1 MRIASFK
8 SLFIFP
14 AFALVTFFPSVSIY
28 SQTSAAADV
37 VMVLSFENTS
47 NRPEYNWVGESF
59 ANSVAELLNKPGL
72 IVVSNDER
80 ELAYQRL
87 RLPPT
92 VIPSRA
98 TAIKLAREAKA
109 TMIVIGTYS
118 VTPAPQA
125 AQASDS
131 KSDDDKS
138 SGEAYVQVT
147 ARVIKVNEGRT
158 LGEVLDGT
166 WATRQ
171 FDFGGLLTTLQNIQG
186 RIAYQILYQRD
197 KALPYSQNQLVQ
209 EATKIPQRAFEAY
222 VKGVQLGERDPKR
235 ANYLKNAQR
244 YYGEANGG
252 AIYPQAVFEL
262 GRFYMLEGKWKE
274 ATEYFTK
281 LQKKDPHYTEAAF
294 YAGLGYAKLGELS
307 HSLAALVPLSAEMP
321 LIGIYN
327 NAGAV
332 AVQASREEKKEAE
345 RMRLLDQGISFL
357 ARAAE
362 SAPDDQMVHF
372 NYAYSLFLAG
382 KYAEVADQLRPVI
395 TADPRD
401 GQAYFLFAKALE
413 KIGKTEAATAADDQA
428 RRYLQ
433 TYAKWQTEWQKSQ
446 TTSNVSLRMRDVL
459 SRDDVSDLMRKKAV
473 AANVDAASPTQDL
486 LVKARD
492 LYQAG
497 RDDEALPELHRV
509 VMMEPTNAEAYLL
522 SGRINQ
528 RRGDQEAAIAA
539 LKTAI
544 FWDPKLI
551 DAHILLGRIFLE
563 RGDLGEATKYAT
575 SAITIDAN
583 NQEAI
588 ALQRQV
594 TMGKN

>member
-1 MRIASFK
+1 MRTTSFK
-8 SLFIFP
+8 KLFLALALALFLGLSTLP
-14 AFALVTFFPSVSIY
+14 AFG
-28 SQTSAAADV
+28 QTHTGADV

-59 ANSVAELLNKPGL
+59 ANSVAELLSKPGL

-80 ELAYQRL
+80 ELAYRRL

-118 VTPAPQA
+118 VTPAQEAGPGGNA
-125 AQASDS
+125 KAEN
-131 KSDDDKS
+131 DKS
-138 SGEAYVQVT
+138 PAEAYVQVT

-158 LGEVLDGT
+158 LGEVMDGA

-197 KALPYSQNQLVQ
+197 KALPFSQNQLVQ
-209 EATKIPQRAFEAY
+209 EATKIPQRAFESY
-222 VKGVQLGERDPKR
+222 VKGVQLSERDPKR
-235 ANYLKNAQR
+235 ANYLKNALR
-244 YYGEANGG
+244 FYGDANGG
-252 AIYPQAVFEL
+252 AVYPQAAFEV
-262 GRFYMLEGKWKE
+262 GRFYMIEGKWKE

-294 YAGLGYAKLGELS
+294 YAGLGFAKLGDLGRA
-307 HSLAALVPLSAEMP
+307 LASLVPLSTEMP

-332 AVQASREEKKEAE
+332 AVQASRQEKKDAE
-345 RMRLLDQGISFL
+345 RTRLLEQGTSFL

-362 SAPDDQMVHF
+362 SAPEDQMVHF
-372 NYAYSLFLAG
+372 NYAYSLFLTG
-382 KYAEVADQLRPVI
+382 KYAEVAEQLRPVI

-473 AANVDAASPTQDL
+473 AANVDTGSATQDL

-509 VMMEPTNAEAYLL
+509 VMIEPTNAEAYLL

-563 RGDLGEATKYAT
+563 RGDRGEATKYAS
-575 SAITIDAN
+575 SAMTIDAN